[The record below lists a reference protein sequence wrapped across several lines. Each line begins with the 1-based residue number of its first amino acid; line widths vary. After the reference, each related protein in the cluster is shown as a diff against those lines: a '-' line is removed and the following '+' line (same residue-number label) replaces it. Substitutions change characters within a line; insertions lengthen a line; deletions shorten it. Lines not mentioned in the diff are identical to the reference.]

1 MPDQKQAKHFYISGQ
16 VQGVG
21 YRYFSQRAAD
31 RLHVSGYVRNLEDG
45 RVEVYAVG
53 TEEQLGSFMAELR
66 RGPSHAV
73 VREVREIR
81 AELIPDL
88 AAGFSIDY

>member
-1 MPDQKQAKHFYISGQ
+1 
-16 VQGVG
+16 
-21 YRYFSQRAAD
+21 
-31 RLHVSGYVRNLEDG
+31 
-45 RVEVYAVG
+45 VEVYAVG

-88 AAGFSIDY
+88 AAGFSIDYCGILS